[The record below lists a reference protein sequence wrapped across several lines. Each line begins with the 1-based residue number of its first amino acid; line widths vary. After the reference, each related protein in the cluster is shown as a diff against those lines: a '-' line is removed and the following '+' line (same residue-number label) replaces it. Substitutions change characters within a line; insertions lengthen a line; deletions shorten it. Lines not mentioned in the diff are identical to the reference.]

1 MISSIIALLQ
11 FTTIL
16 PLGKT
21 VPFEAFARRTWLY
34 PVAGYVTGG
43 CGAVFLALFP
53 APPLVSAVM
62 ALGVVLLMGGC
73 NHLDGLFDLG
83 DGLMAHGSKEK
94 RIHALCDRSIGTGGI
109 ALGVFILLL
118 SVSAL
123 SAIPQAALALLFAEI
138 GGKWTMSL
146 LTAVGR
152 PFHDGLHAT
161 LHAGARPWFP
171 VISGVFLIPVF
182 LLPIP
187 EAGRIA
193 AIALMVIT
201 PLVLLA
207 GAYRLFG
214 GLNGDLV
221 GASGEITRAAML
233 AAMVCAI

>member
-1 MISSIIALLQ
+1 MFSSIVALLQ

-21 VPFEAFARRTWLY
+21 AAFEAFAYRTWLY
-34 PVAGYVTGG
+34 PAAGYVTGG
-43 CGAVFLALFP
+43 CGAIFLALSP
-53 APPLVSAVM
+53 APPLVSAVT
-62 ALGVVLLMGGC
+62 ALGVVLLIGGC

-94 RIHALCDRSIGTGGI
+94 RIHALCDRTLGTGGI
-109 ALGVFILLL
+109 ALGLFVTLL

-123 SAIPQAALALLFAEI
+123 STIPQAALALLFAEV

-146 LTAVGR
+146 LTTVGR

-161 LHAGARPWFP
+161 LHARARPCFP
-171 VISGVFLIPVF
+171 VISAIFLIPVI

-187 EAGRIA
+187 EAMRIS
-193 AIALMVIT
+193 ALVIMVIT
-201 PLVLLA
+201 PAVLLA
-207 GAYRLFG
+207 VAYRLFG
-214 GLNGDLV
+214 GVNGDLV

-233 AAMVCAI
+233 TFMVCAI